1 MRRLPTY
8 SFVRRTAVLA
18 AALVALLAAAPVRAQ
33 APAQIQVSAP
43 HAILIDFDSGT
54 VLYEKAADVPTPPA
68 SMSKL
73 MTMAV
78 VFRELK
84 NGDLKLTDQIP
95 ISEYAWRRG
104 GAPSG
109 GSTMFA
115 SIHSRV
121 AVPDLLRGAI
131 IPSGNDACIAFAE
144 AIAGNE
150 LAFSEKMNTLARE
163 LGLTRSTF
171 RNSTGLH
178 DPDQK
183 ASVRDLAK
191 LAVHLI
197 RTYPDHYKIFA
208 EREFVWNKIR
218 QQNRNPLIALSLGV
232 DGLKTGFIKES
243 GYGIVASAVQSG
255 ARLIVAL
262 NGAKTEKERIEDA
275 RRLLEWG
282 FRAFDS
288 RLLFKEGAIG
298 GEARAYG
305 SDRRGIPLISAG
317 AIRLLTQRG
326 TADRILVRIAFTGP
340 IQAPIKKGAEIA
352 RLKVYRGN
360 NVALDAPLYAAVDVN
375 EGTLYQRA
383 FDGAYE
389 LTAGMVRAAL
399 GNIRR

>member
-1 MRRLPTY
+1 MRRLPVEFH
-8 SFVRRTAVLA
+8 SRLFWALGIALAVVFAAVPARPQTA
-18 AALVALLAAAPVRAQ
+18 P
-33 APAQIQVSAP
+33 QVSSP
-43 HAILIDFDSGT
+43 YAILIDYDSGT
-54 VLYEKAADVPTPPA
+54 VLYEKSPDTPSPPA
-68 SMSKL
+68 SMTKL

-84 NGDLKLTDQIP
+84 EGNLKLTDQIP

-150 LAFSEKMNTLARE
+150 LAFSEKMNALARE

-183 ASVRDLAK
+183 ASVRDLAR

-197 RTYPDHYKIFA
+197 RTYPDHYKIFS
-208 EREFVWNKIR
+208 EREFTWNKIR
-218 QQNRNPLIALSLGV
+218 QQNRNPLLALSLGV

-262 NGAKTEKERIEDA
+262 NGAKTEKERVEDA
-275 RRLLEWG
+275 RKLLEWG

-288 RLLFKEGAIG
+288 RLLFQEGVIV
-298 GEARAYG
+298 GEARAFG
-305 SDRRGIPLISAG
+305 GDRRGIPLVSAG
-317 AIRLLTQRG
+317 AVRLLTQRG
-326 TADRILVRIAFTGP
+326 TTDRILVRIAFTGP
-340 IQAPIKKGAEIA
+340 IRAPIKKGTEVA
-352 RLKVYRGN
+352 RLRVYRGN

-375 EGTLYQRA
+375 EGALYQRA

-389 LTAGMVRAAL
+389 LAAGMVRAAL